1 MGVAKGPWWARGMA
15 TCLHPQIILMLREKC
30 HEQQKDRVEAERLRL
45 LLSPLEQR
53 LKQLQKDKEALR
65 CVWPTEGQVVG
76 AGRSPSLYGHVTQ
89 ASDFPSLEGLRG
101 FLCQM
106 G

>member
-1 MGVAKGPWWARGMA
+1 MAKGPRWARSMA

-30 HEQQKDRVEAERLRL
+30 HAQQKDRAEAERLRL

-65 CVWPTEGQVVG
+65 CVWPRG
-76 AGRSPSLYGHVTQ
+76 AGGGSRREPIPLLPRDTG
-89 ASDFPSLEGLRG
+89 R
-101 FLCQM
+101 
-106 G
+106 

>member
-1 MGVAKGPWWARGMA
+1 MAKGPRWAQGMA

-30 HEQQKDRVEAERLRL
+30 LEQQKDRVEAERLRL

-65 CVWPTEGQVVG
+65 CVWPRG
-76 AGRSPSLYGHVTQ
+76 ASGGSRREPIPLWPRDTGH
-89 ASDFPSLEGLRG
+89 DFPSLEGPRG
-101 FLCQM
+101 FLCQT